1 MTIPKLTSTSIK
13 DIVNNSTDEELL
25 QLYNAYKEEGSVGSA
40 NILRTEVIRN
50 KVLSNTEW
58 VWTEALEELIAE
70 ESRYLSDFNTSIFC
84 LKGEEPFTI
93 ARRHALLSFSRI
105 NTFITAI
112 SEQRK
117 ESPNNWKYV
126 YIFNK
131 EWDLVCDDP
140 YRKQFVMYLI
150 STLSK
155 EETYGY
161 KKSLPY
167 YADKYEPE
175 LGAILRTKEV
185 GRDATGIIDL
195 VEGKY
200 AALTLPLEGE
210 LPSDAEKLMGVYLY
224 LTADSIEQEDYV
236 KAQNYMKKAIELL
249 PRGDFLKEALL
260 FLQKVLPKE

>member
-1 MTIPKLTSTSIK
+1 MEIPKITSTSIK
-13 DIVNNSTDEELL
+13 DIVRNSTDEELL
-25 QLYNAYKEEGSVGSA
+25 QLYNDYKKVSVSIA

-50 KVLSNTEW
+50 KVLSNAEW
-58 VWTEALEELIAE
+58 VWTDALEELIAE

-93 ARRHALLSFSRI
+93 ARRNALLSFSRI

-112 SEQRK
+112 SEQRR
-117 ESPNNWKYV
+117 ERPNNWKYV
-126 YIFNK
+126 YVFNK

-161 KKSLPY
+161 KKGLPY

-175 LGAILRTKEV
+175 LSAILRAKQA
-185 GRDATGIIDL
+185 GRDTTDFINSA
-195 VEGKY
+195 EEKY
-200 AALTLPLEGE
+200 ASLTFPLEGE
-210 LPSDAEKLMGVYLY
+210 FLLKAEKLMVVFLY
-224 LTADSIEQEDYV
+224 LVADSIEQEDYV
-236 KAQNYMKKAIELL
+236 KVNKYMEKAINLM
-249 PRGDFLKEALL
+249 PQGDFLQEALL